1 MRINQFVAQATGV
14 SRRRAD
20 KIIELGL
27 ITINDQPAQAGSQ
40 VLGTDT
46 IKYSG
51 KVLKIQTTQTIILNK
66 PVGYICSR
74 NGQGSQTIYHL
85 LPPELHKLKPVGR
98 LDKDSS
104 GLLLLTNDGKLAH
117 ELTHPSFK
125 KEKIYEVKL
134 DKNLSEKDFEIITK
148 KGVRL
153 EDGPSKFRL
162 DYINDRNDIW
172 KITMSEGRNRQIR
185 RTFEALGYRVI
196 KLHRTK
202 FGNFNLDRLA
212 LGDHVLVD

>member
-1 MRINQFVAQATGV
+1 MRINQFIAQATGV

-27 ITINDQPAQAGSQ
+27 ITINDQPVQAGSQ
-40 VLGTDT
+40 VADSDT
-46 IKYSG
+46 VKYRD
-51 KVLKIQTTQTIILNK
+51 KTLKIQTTQTIILNK

-117 ELTHPSFK
+117 ELTHPSFRK
-125 KEKIYEVKL
+125 QKFYEIEL
-134 DKNLSEKDFEIITK
+134 DHDLSEKDFETITK

-153 EDGPSKFRL
+153 EDGLSKFRL

-196 KLHRTK
+196 KLHRTT
-202 FGNFNLDRLA
+202 FGNYKLDNLA
-212 LGDHVLVD
+212 LGKFRAE